1 MSRVTVDGDGLRQTL
16 AEVPLIAMI
25 TEPDA
30 PRLPDVVAALGAAGV
45 AAVEITLTSPGALDA
60 VRRSVATRSA
70 LVGAGTVLTPAI
82 ARQAVEAGADY
93 LLTPGVL
100 PDVMAEAN
108 RLGVP
113 LVCGAFTLTEVLAAW
128 RGGAQLV
135 KLFPAWLG
143 GPPYV
148 ASISRAL
155 PEVPLVPTGG
165 VTRGQIKDYLVAGA
179 AALALG
185 REIVGDALD
194 GGDVVAVAQRA
205 TELKAILDDARAE
218 MGRTWPPGGSPAL
231 TRRRS
236 PTQTRPEVEAA
247 PPDEPPR

>member
-1 MSRVTVDGDGLRQTL
+1 MSGVLIDGKGLGPML

-25 TEPDA
+25 TEPDS
-30 PRLPDVVAALGAAGV
+30 PSVPDVVVALGAAGV
-45 AAVEITLTSPGALDA
+45 PAVEITLTSPGALDA
-60 VRRSVATRSA
+60 VRRSVATRST

-113 LVCGAFTLTEVLAAW
+113 LVCGAFTLTEVLTAW

-143 GPPYV
+143 GPAYV
-148 ASISRAL
+148 AAISLAL

-165 VTRGQIKDYLVAGA
+165 VTRGQIKDYVAAGA
-179 AALALG
+179 TALALG
-185 REIVGDALD
+185 REIVGDALH
-194 GGDVVAVAQRA
+194 GGDVSGVARRA
-205 TELKAILDDARAE
+205 AEFKAIVDEARSGA
-218 MGRTWPPGGSPAL
+218 A
-231 TRRRS
+231 RS
-236 PTQTRPEVEAA
+236 
-247 PPDEPPR
+247 